1 MVFPRMLAMAE
12 VTWSP
17 ASARDWDRFL
27 ERLPAVLAA
36 LDRLGVNYRVPSVV
50 GLEKNRLTPTGTA
63 VVTLTSPLA
72 NGIIR
77 YTLDGAIPTENS
89 AEYTAPL
96 TLTVDSTGTVVTAVV
111 FLPSGAASPPRQA
124 RFSRGS

>member
-1 MVFPRMLAMAE
+1 MAE

-27 ERLPAVLAA
+27 ERLPAA
-36 LDRLGVNYRVPSVV
+36 LRRAGPAGRQLPGAQC
-50 GLEKNRLTPTGTA
+50 GGAGKNRLTPTGTA

-77 YTLDGAIPTENS
+77 YTIDSTTPTENS

-96 TLTVDSTGTVVTAVV
+96 TLTVDGTGTVVTAVV
-111 FLPSGAASPPRQA
+111 FLPSGASSPPRQA
-124 RFSRGS
+124 RFSKSS